1 MKIWGRQMVTW
12 IEMTTPQSR
21 WIETETGA
29 WQSRTRSLTIFVY
42 MYSWRSKIFWER
54 YIIDLV
60 FFILNFQ
67 LYVMVKLLMATS
79 HHQEVG
85 LYQ

>member
-1 MKIWGRQMVTW
+1 MAESYTQFNYFCVHVQLKVKNF
-12 IEMTTPQSR
+12 
-21 WIETETGA
+21 
-29 WQSRTRSLTIFVY
+29 L
-42 MYSWRSKIFWER
+42 ER

-67 LYVMVKLLMATS
+67 LYVMVKLLMAKS